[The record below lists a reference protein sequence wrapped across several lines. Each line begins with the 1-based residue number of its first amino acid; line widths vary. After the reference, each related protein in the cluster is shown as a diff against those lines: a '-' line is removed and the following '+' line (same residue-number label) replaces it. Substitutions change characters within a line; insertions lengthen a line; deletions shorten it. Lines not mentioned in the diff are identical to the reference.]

1 MSAAIPCEWV
11 PGTSFL
17 ASMGWVGLLKP
28 LVITKGKPHRSLSSS
43 TNSMN
48 SGSMLFSP
56 VCWQSNSDT
65 VKCLKRFCPSSTQRI
80 RQIGLQHYV
89 LHCQS
94 ASSPSIGWLSSLPSE
109 IVVVPTPVML
119 IWIALLPPSLTI
131 SFSNAATG
139 RIRSITNFHAAA

>member
-56 VCWQSNSDT
+56 VCWQSNSAT
-65 VKCLKRFCPSSTQRI
+65 VKCLKRFCPSSIQKT
-80 RQIGLQHYV
+80 RQIALRPH
-89 LHCQS
+89 QS